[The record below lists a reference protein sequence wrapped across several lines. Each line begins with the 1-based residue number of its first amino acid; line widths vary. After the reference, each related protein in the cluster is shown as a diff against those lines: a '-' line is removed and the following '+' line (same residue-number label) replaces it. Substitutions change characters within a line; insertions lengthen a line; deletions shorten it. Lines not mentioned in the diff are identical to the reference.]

1 MAYLSANMPFS
12 LTNGANSPKS
22 IPAKYGI
29 EHITSKSF
37 NQDVV
42 FKRRF
47 YVGQSTTQ
55 IFTPD
60 VFHIETGKYITY
72 NSFGLFYNRMI
83 SSKSLYN
90 FGVITGDKTEKFH
103 VFNGYAT
110 PITLDKIELENLTGV
125 RIEPSSGRLPVTIP
139 PYRSIDLRLFLSS
152 SGSAQLNGSFRLHFS
167 NNDQLTL
174 QIKGLRLI
182 LWNVKPNWTESVKE
196 QFEYK
201 TDILTSYNKKEQRRG
216 FMVQPRRR
224 VSYTANVTSS
234 QLMQF
239 RNMLHGWQDKAFMMP
254 LWWQPA
260 KLETDVSA
268 GATKIRLRDYEQ
280 YDFVRNGSVTLWVD
294 SSVNEVLQI
303 KTINGNEL
311 EFIAPISQNFPKD
324 TIVYPSTTVRLNPEL
339 QLVNNSSTVSTVEIE
354 AVVVQQ
360 DMKMRMPESPYQAEA
375 SYKGVEIL
383 ERKPN
388 WASELNETYQS
399 TIGEIDYG
407 YGVREWLSRDIPSL
421 MQRELEFVAKS
432 YSDILWWKAFIHR
445 QKGAL
450 KSFIVPTHTFDA
462 VMVNDAERGENVL
475 VFRDDYLSTIVRNS
489 AERKY
494 LRVKTAK
501 KVYYFTV
508 NALKQSGLDVSITIE
523 EQLPEKLLMR
533 DVQQIS
539 FMQRMRFAADDVEIE
554 YVSRNVAKL
563 HLTLQQVR
571 EA

>member
-1 MAYLSANMPFS
+1 MAYLSVNMPFS
-12 LTNGANSPKS
+12 PNGSAQSHKT
-22 IPAKYGI
+22 IPERYGI
-29 EHITSKSF
+29 EHITSNSF
-37 NQDVV
+37 NQDAAFV
-42 FKRRF
+42 RRVR
-47 YVGQSTTQ
+47 VGQSTTQ

-72 NSFGLFYNRMI
+72 NSLGLFYNRVI

-90 FGVITGDKTEKFH
+90 FGVITGDKTETFH
-103 VFNGYAT
+103 VFNGYKY
-110 PITLDKIELENLTGV
+110 PVTLDKIELENLTGV
-125 RIEPSSGRLPVTIP
+125 RIEPSSGGFPVPIP

-152 SGSAQLNGSFRLHFS
+152 SGSAQLNGSFTLHFS
-167 NNDQLTL
+167 NSDTLTL

-182 LWNVKPNWTESVKE
+182 LWNVKPNWLESVKE

-224 VSYTANVTSS
+224 FSYTANVTDH
-234 QLMQF
+234 QLMQL

-260 KLETDVSA
+260 KLETDVLA
-268 GATKIRLRDYEQ
+268 NATKIRLRNYTQ
-280 YDFVRNGSVTLWVD
+280 YDFVRDGSVTIWVD
-294 SSVNEVLQI
+294 ENINEVLQI
-303 KTINGNEL
+303 KAINGNEL
-311 EFIAPISQNFPKD
+311 EFIAPISHNFPRG
-324 TIVYPSTTVRLNPEL
+324 TTVYPATTVRLNPEM
-339 QLVNNSSTVSTVEIE
+339 QLVNNSSTVSTVAIE
-354 AVVVQQ
+354 AVAVQQ
-360 DMKMRMPESPYQAEA
+360 DMKMRMPEAPYQAEA
-375 SYKGVEIL
+375 SYKGIEVL

-421 MQRELEFVAKS
+421 TLRELEFVAKS
-432 YSDILWWKAFIHR
+432 YTDILWWKAFIHR

-462 VMVNDAERGENVL
+462 VMTNDAEKDTDVL
-475 VFRDDYLSTIVRNS
+475 NFREDYLSRIVRS
-489 AERKY
+489 SRERQY
-494 LRVKTAK
+494 LRVKTAE
-501 KVYYFTV
+501 KVYYFTI

-523 EQLPEKLLMR
+523 EQLPEKLFMH

-571 EA
+571 EV